1 MQKISGPS
9 VVAFLE
15 FMRTNYPKVFSLRDL
30 SSNELD
36 NYLFEFEKSRLN
48 ADGGESLFLRK
59 IFPGSCSKNQ
69 QKLRD
74 RQCLRLPR
82 FVLLHSP
89 CTQQGV
95 HSLVS
100 Q

>member
-1 MQKISGPS
+1 MQAISGPS

-48 ADGGESLFLRK
+48 ADGGSYRK
-59 IFPGSCSKNQ
+59 LKRGYNNGFELDTRYTVNG
-69 QKLRD
+69 LD
-74 RQCLRLPR
+74 
-82 FVLLHSP
+82 
-89 CTQQGV
+89 
-95 HSLVS
+95 
-100 Q
+100 